1 MISQY
6 IYIHIYIYTYIYIC
20 DISITYPSYIH
31 HISIITSFT
40 NFPCPSVLN
49 ISTWRFLP
57 SASRP
62 IAIQVTSDGVRNG
75 HGPEN
80 RGQAE
85 KDAWRGAGGV
95 NDGGYF
101 IERKEDVYSQQN
113 FRCYFVMC
121 MWYITCIWS
130 NCCVYIYIY
139 DVYVWLWKF
148 ECLWIRYLYMYGWD
162 WVSTPAWLGGSSRTS
177 FKNSMSFAA
186 KKVVGWMQIW

>member
-1 MISQY
+1 MDIWYIYIY
-6 IYIHIYIYTYIYIC
+6 IYIHIYTHIYIYIC

-139 DVYVWLWKF
+139 MMYTYGCENSNVYGYGIYICMDGIGFQLQHDSEDHPGQVLKTP
-148 ECLWIRYLYMYGWD
+148 CLLLLRKW
-162 WVSTPAWLGGSSRTS
+162 
-177 FKNSMSFAA
+177 
-186 KKVVGWMQIW
+186 